1 MDKAARTGF
10 DRRRQEMKSPKAT
23 RQAGAKVRLIH
34 MEVRMSHKF
43 RLAAMAATL
52 AGFGSAAHAADCPI
66 KLGAIL
72 PVSGPMGQVGER
84 IAETGLFAVEQFNE
98 AGGVLDCPVEYVLR
112 DTQGQSAVGVDAAK
126 SLVDLDGVQALIGA
140 VSSGVSLPIL
150 TSVAVPSKV
159 VQVSCCSSSESFTA
173 LAEEGKTDGYW
184 FRTYATNRSQSAIG
198 AKLTVDSGF
207 KKTAVIY
214 VNTDFGVGLANRFE
228 QDIDKLG
235 GSITSMVAYN
245 ESQQSYRAEV
255 TKALEGN
262 PDSLYLVAFPV
273 DGATITR
280 EWLAL
285 GGTDNLIVNN
295 SLRSDDYFQAVGSKF
310 LQNLQGYDS
319 AQPRLPSFDTFNEMF
334 EARFDSPPN
343 GPGLHSVYDAVTV
356 VLLAMEAAGEITG
369 EGIRDNIRLVTSPD
383 GVEVYP
389 GPEGIARAKELLA
402 EGKTIRY
409 VGAIGALA
417 FDANGDVQAP
427 KMTWRLDGDE
437 NVETGYLSTAEVAEL
452 IKMLDE

>member
-1 MDKAARTGF
+1 
-10 DRRRQEMKSPKAT
+10 
-23 RQAGAKVRLIH
+23 
-34 MEVRMSHKF
+34 MEVRMLHKF
-43 RLAAMAATL
+43 GLAAIAATL
-52 AGFGSAAHAADCPI
+52 MGVGSTAHAADCPI

-98 AGGVLDCPVEYVLR
+98 AGGVLGCPVEYVLR

-140 VSSGVSLPIL
+140 VSSGVSLPVL

-159 VQVSCCSSSESFTA
+159 VQMSCCSSSESFTA

-207 KKTAVIY
+207 KSTAVIY

-228 QDIDKLG
+228 QDIAKLG

-319 AQPRLPSFDTFNEMF
+319 AQPRLPSVDSFNEMF

-356 VLLAMEAAGEITG
+356 VLLAMEASGDITG
-369 EGIRDNIRLVTSPD
+369 ENIRDNIRLVTSPD
-383 GVEVYP
+383 GVEVHP

-409 VGAIGALA
+409 VGATGALA

-427 KMTWRLDGDE
+427 KMTWRLDGDK

-452 IKMLDE
+452 IMMLDE

>member
-1 MDKAARTGF
+1 MVG
-10 DRRRQEMKSPKAT
+10 RRILE
-23 RQAGAKVRLIH
+23 VH
-34 MEVRMSHKF
+34 MLRNIG
-43 RLAAMAATL
+43 LAALTAAI
-52 AGFGSAAHAADCPI
+52 FGIGTTAHAVDCPV

-98 AGGVLDCPVEYVLR
+98 AGGVKGCPVEYVLR

-140 VSSGVSLPIL
+140 VSSGVSLPVL
-150 TSVAVPSKV
+150 TSVVVPSKV

-173 LAEEGKTDGYW
+173 LAEEGKTEGYW
-184 FRTYATNRSQSAIG
+184 FRTYATNRSQSAMG
-198 AKLTVDSGF
+198 AKLVIDSGF
-207 KKTAVIY
+207 ERTAVIY

-228 QDIDKLG
+228 QDIAKLG

-262 PDSLYLVAFPV
+262 PDSLFLVAFPV
-273 DGATITR
+273 DGSTITR

-295 SLRSDDYFQAVGSKF
+295 SLRSDDYFAAVGSQY

-319 AQPRLPSFDTFNEMF
+319 AQPRLPSVASFNEMF

-356 VLLAMEAAGEITG
+356 VLLAMEASEEITG
-369 EGIRDNIRLVTSPD
+369 DSIRDNIRLVTSPD
-383 GVEVYP
+383 GVEVHP

-402 EGKTIRY
+402 EGQTIRY
-409 VGAIGALA
+409 VGATGALS
-417 FDANGDVQAP
+417 FDRNGDVQAP
-427 KMTWRLDGDE
+427 KMTWKLDGDV
-437 NVETGYLSTAEVAEL
+437 NVETSYLTTAEVAEL
-452 IKMLDE
+452 LTMLDE